1 MVRYIVLL
9 RESATVVVAAA
20 DAQSTPAASSAHAR
34 DDLSDLV
41 RRMTTSPI
49 RATPSISH
57 RFVGIGGRSLAS
69 VNESIQSQASAS
81 EGLPLLVLN
90 VSAADAAKLLLHPEV
105 LFVEIDT
112 PIRVH
117 GVEQQP
123 GYALD
128 RIDQRSLPL
137 DGLFHFEYDGA
148 NVDIYV
154 LDSGVRTS
162 HSEFFGRLLEGAN
175 FATDQAG
182 DVVTDCQGHGTHVSS
197 LALGTRFG
205 VAKKATLCPIRIY
218 DCSNTGSLSQALLGI
233 DYALR
238 TMQARR
244 GRRVVVSMSF
254 GGENSPTLDAALQ
267 RLEDLGA
274 VVVAAA
280 GNDGRDACSVSPA
293 NGRGVIAVGS
303 VGIADVFSEFSN
315 SGPCVSLNAPGE
327 NVVGADFQSDDGVRV
342 MSGTSMSTPI
352 VAGAVASFFSFAPDA
367 TVNDARSA
375 LICGATVD
383 AVRDAP
389 YGTTTR
395 LLYADPSE
403 WADAARNHACSVSAA
418 HESTPTIVLGLVV
431 AFAAVLAS
439 LRTRMR

>member
-1 MVRYIVLL
+1 MMRYIVLL
-9 RESATVVVAAA
+9 RESATVVVSAA
-20 DAQSTPAASSAHAR
+20 DAHSTPAASSAHAR
-34 DDLSDLV
+34 DELSELV
-41 RRMTTSPI
+41 RRMTTSI

-57 RFVGIGGRSLAS
+57 RFIGIGGRSLAS
-69 VNESIQSQASAS
+69 ASEGGD
-81 EGLPLLVLN
+81 EGLPLLVLDI
-90 VSAADAAKLLLHPEV
+90 APEDATVLSLHPEV
-105 LFVEIDT
+105 LFVEVDT
-112 PIRVH
+112 QIRVY

-154 LDSGVRTS
+154 LDSGVRAS
-162 HSEFFGRLLEGAN
+162 HAEFAGRVVAGQN
-175 FATDQAG
+175 FADDQAF
-182 DVVTDCQGHGTHVSS
+182 DDVTDCQGHGTHVSS
-197 LALGTRFG
+197 LAMGTRFG
-205 VAKKATLCPIRIY
+205 VAKKATLIPIRIY

-238 TMQARR
+238 AMRARS
-244 GRRVVVSMSF
+244 GRRSVVSMSF
-254 GGENSPTLDAALQ
+254 GGENSPTLDAALL

-274 VVVAAA
+274 SVVAAA
-280 GNDGRDACSVSPA
+280 GNDGNDACSVSPA

-303 VGIADVFSEFSN
+303 VGIADIFSEFSN
-315 SGPCVSLNAPGE
+315 TGPCVSLSAPGE

-352 VAGAVASFFSFAPDA
+352 VAGAVATYFSYAPAA
-367 TVNDARSA
+367 TVDEARSA
-375 LICGATVD
+375 VICGATVD

-403 WADAARNHACSVSAA
+403 WADAARNHACSVSSA

-439 LRTRMR
+439 LRNRMR